1 MKISIALIGDQDE
14 SVTAHQAIPM
24 AIGLAA
30 DTLQIDATIEWVST
44 ELVSA
49 QKLSQFHAIWCVPAS
64 PYKNIDGALTAIQF
78 ARRNDV
84 PFLGTCG
91 GFQHAILEFA
101 RHVLG
106 FEKADNVEENSE
118 TEMPLISALSC
129 ALIEKSGEITLAAES
144 QVAAYYQ
151 SEKGQP
157 QKDQSQQSQSE
168 KITEE
173 YHCSFGVNQD
183 YLFIFDGSDLY
194 FSGQDES
201 SAPKILEI
209 PQHRFFIGTAFQPER
224 SALKNQVHPLVT
236 GFLQAAV
243 EMKIATA

>member
-1 MKISIALIGDQDE
+1 MKIIIALVGDHDE
-14 SVTAHQAIPM
+14 SVIAHQTIPL

-30 DTLQIDATIEWVST
+30 EALQIDVTIEWVST
-44 ELVSA
+44 ESVSA
-49 QKLSQFHAIWCVPAS
+49 EKLSQFHAVWCVPGS
-64 PYKNIDGALTAIQF
+64 PYKSRDGALAAIQF
-78 ARRNDV
+78 ARRNDI

-101 RHVLG
+101 QHVLG
-106 FEKADNVEENSE
+106 FEKADNLEENPA

-129 ALIEKSGEITLAAES
+129 ALIEKTGSITLEPES
-144 QVAAYYQ
+144 QVATLYSSKNHQ
-151 SEKGQP
+151 SETI
-157 QKDQSQQSQSE
+157 DE
-168 KITEE
+168 D
-173 YHCSFGVNQD
+173 YHCSFGVNPD

-194 FSGQDES
+194 FSGKDES

-224 SALKNQVHPLVT
+224 SALKKQVHPLIA